1 MLIIS
6 VRDNRNNR
14 WGKKKKKTAKKQ
26 NKTKTE
32 KNKGTEAIAK
42 RGELNDF
49 VVRLS

>member
-6 VRDNRNNR
+6 VRDNQNNR
-14 WGKKKKKTAKKQ
+14 WGKKKKTAKKQ